1 MPALYPQ
8 LAAVLA
14 LLVPAFALTSA
25 DAGPV
30 LVYVLGLIAL
40 VAIVHN
46 VIRRFEPGHWRD
58 LLPMAVALCFPLV
71 ALLLTSIFV
80 DGSWSASE
88 FEKWTRFALACP
100 ICWLL
105 VRAPTRWLQQVQ
117 WSLLF
122 SAYAG
127 SIMLIVIMLSPAL
140 GRGTVSDFGGKYNA
154 VAFAD
159 LTLFFGF
166 ASLLALPWTLTR
178 WPRLERALKILAA
191 LLALYGTWL
200 SQTRS
205 SWMLLPVFG
214 LVILLSR
221 VHWSRRTKLLFV
233 MGLAVVLAVGG
244 AALWESHSSR
254 MRQVASDVESFVQ
267 DSNRDTSVGIRMQL
281 WHASWLMF
289 LDNPVVGTG
298 ARNFRAHLAQLR
310 DRGVVTPLVAEDY
323 GEPHNDLISSMAGYG
338 AVGLLSILCLY
349 LIPAAVFYRRLFSPD
364 PVIQVG
370 AQIGLLFCLGY
381 AVFSLTEMMFR
392 NMRSVPIYA
401 VTMVVLYALTS
412 TRRTHAAAVRTG
424 ITADASPWAETS
436 PTVSSDSARKQ
447 EH

>member
-1 MPALYPQ
+1 MLQSHDLNFMPSLYPR

-25 DAGPV
+25 DAGPA
-30 LVYVLGLIAL
+30 LLYLLGLIAL

-46 VIRRFEPGHWRD
+46 AIRRFEPGHWRD
-58 LLPMAVALCFPLV
+58 LRPMAIALCFPLA
-71 ALLLTSIFV
+71 ALLLTSTFV
-80 DGSWSASE
+80 EGAWSASE
-88 FEKWTRFALACP
+88 FEKWVRFALACP

-105 VRAPTRWLQQVQ
+105 LRAPQRWLQQVQ

-122 SAYAG
+122 SAFAG
-127 SIMLIVIMLSPAL
+127 SIMLIVIMHSPEL
-140 GRGTVSDFGGKYNA
+140 GRGSVSDFGGKYNA

-178 WPRLERALKILAA
+178 WPRLERVLKVAA
-191 LLALYGTWL
+191 AILALYGTWL

-221 VHWSRRTKLLFV
+221 AHWTRRTKFLFV
-233 MGLAVVLAVGG
+233 MGLAVVLAAGS
-244 AALWESHSSR
+244 ALLWESHSSR
-254 MRQVASDVESFVQ
+254 MRQVASDVESYVQ

-289 LDNPVVGTG
+289 LDNPVLGTG

-310 DRGVVTPLVAEDY
+310 DRGVVTPLVAKDY

-349 LIPAAVFYRRLFSPD
+349 LVPAAVFYRRLFSAD
-364 PVIQVG
+364 PIIQVG

-381 AVFSLTEMMFR
+381 SVFSLTEMMFR

-401 VTMVVLYALTS
+401 ITMVILFALTS
-412 TRRTHAAAVRTG
+412 ARRTQSTAAQPG
-424 ITADASPWAETS
+424 ITAQASS
-436 PTVSSDSARKQ
+436 
-447 EH
+447 